1 MEDLRWLLKHIR
13 PYLPLLLLSLIGS
26 ILQSGGAT
34 GVTLLVKNVID
45 EVFVFKNEE
54 ELVRIVLLMLLSALA
69 MQAGFFL
76 SKYLVTLA
84 SEKTLRDIR
93 HEIFRKLLYIP
104 YTFFVRHPTGD
115 LISRVV
121 SDVEKIRQILVD
133 QVPTLLREPVVGLA
147 LFGVLLYRDPF
158 LTAFLIV
165 AVPVMAYMVRFFGSK
180 KGKHLRRTQE
190 STAELTQTLSQSLQ
204 GIENLKVFS
213 AQEKLIQA
221 FREFNDRIYR
231 SSVRTELYIAGNTAL
246 NYLFGYGVTAGV
258 IFYGGFRILQGDLTP
273 GDFISYLTALFLV
286 QPPLLNSQKAL
297 MNLRGTLPV
306 VRRLRDLLNMEEE
319 PSGGVSFEGLRR
331 DLRFEDVEVAVDG
344 KTILRGITF
353 SVSRGERIGIVGH
366 TGSGKSTLVRIIPRL
381 VDYRG
386 SVRIDGTELREFDL
400 KTLRERVG
408 ISTQETFLLN
418 ATVRENLLI
427 AKPDATEEEMREALR
442 LALCDFVERI
452 RGGIDGLV
460 GERGYSLS
468 GGERQRLAL
477 ARLFL
482 KNPEIVILDEATS
495 ALDLNTEKEVLRNV
509 QEFFAGRTMFVVAH
523 RLSNVAICDRIL
535 VMREGSIVEEGDFR
549 SLLGKEGEFSRIFRE
564 SGVL

>member
-54 ELVRIVLLMLLSALA
+54 ELVRIVFLMLLSALA

-76 SKYLVTLA
+76 SKYFVTLA

-93 HEIFRKLLYIP
+93 LRIFRKLLYVP

-158 LTAFLIV
+158 LTAFLII

-319 PSGGVSFEGLRR
+319 PSGGVSFEGLKR
-331 DLRFEDVEVAVDG
+331 DLRFEEVEVTVDG

-353 SVSRGERIGIVGH
+353 SVSKGERIGIVGH

>member
-13 PYLPLLLLSLIGS
+13 PYLPLLLLSLTGS

-54 ELVRIVLLMLLSALA
+54 ELVRIVFLMLLSALA

-76 SKYLVTLA
+76 SKYFVTLA

-93 HEIFRKLLYIP
+93 LRIFRKLLYVP

-158 LTAFLIV
+158 LTAFLII

-319 PSGGVSFEGLRR
+319 PSGGVSFEGLKR

-353 SVSRGERIGIVGH
+353 SVSKGERIGIVGH